1 MKTLTFL
8 LCLSVASVVLAGNAG
23 AQSAMRG
30 QRPAYCGP
38 ALGFVSTPVYDRYA
52 LVPGTQ
58 VVGPAIIEERES
70 TALIPPGMVG
80 RLDRHLNLLI
90 RTTI

>member
-1 MKTLTFL
+1 M
-8 LCLSVASVVLAGNAG
+8 
-23 AQSAMRG
+23 
-30 QRPAYCGP
+30 
-38 ALGFVSTPVYDRYA
+38 GFVSTPVYDRYA